1 MYTNFRAAWL
11 SLAFAG
17 VTSLLAAQSSQSE
30 DLQRAD
36 KQYDLYAYNLALKTY
51 EEVLKIQPNN
61 AHALAR
67 TGDSYFQLNRPED
80 ALPWYEKAV
89 KRQDVEPEAL
99 LHYGK
104 ALLQTGDYVG
114 ARKWFLRYAETNPV
128 VGNHY
133 AGLTNYAAQT
143 AKKEGLYTVKNEAL
157 NTVAADF
164 SPAFY
169 GNRIAYS
176 SSRTDI
182 QRQTQSKTSSDWSG
196 AAYNQLYV
204 TQRNPEG
211 TYLQKPQFLRSD
223 LQNAYNEGPV
233 SFSADGRKVAFCRN
247 NFIDG
252 TRQIAEK
259 GLNMSLYTADVE
271 DGNWVNIK
279 AFPYNGSDFST
290 GFPTLSPNGKMLLF
304 ASNQPGGFG
313 GWDIYVSNLV
323 SETWMTPRNVG
334 TPLNTPG
341 NEVTPFYDGT
351 NLYFSSDWHNGLGG
365 LDIFRAELGDESVAN
380 VYHLGPVIN
389 SSYDDYG
396 FVYSDDQ
403 RMGYLTSNRPGGR
416 GHEDIWQATKVRQ
429 STPPAEVVT
438 VPASSLPAATPTQY
452 STPTNTQPAP
462 SPTQYSTTTYS
473 TPEPGLLYMQVT
485 DEFSNVLPGARL
497 DFTNCG
503 LGTGLTD
510 INGKFFFR
518 PLTYAVDCSVEIAKD
533 GYQETTVGL
542 TGFGQRN
549 VMLAMGHD
557 KRQEFIGSIVDRQS
571 KALLPEVVV
580 EVSYG
585 GRTIQTAT
593 DYKGAYSL
601 MLEPGVNYNLTYQRN
616 GYNSVTIKTRPGTTG
631 MAIQQVQLDRIAD
644 LVAADRP
651 TQYSTTTSTNPTP
664 TTSTKPTPTTEL
676 LSAAR
681 PVPPPVPLQ
690 PFNGY
695 SIQLA
700 ATPDDLNSALLN
712 KLEELS
718 KYGNLYAKNED
729 NVNKVRLGIY
739 PTKTEAQEKLKQ
751 IQKKAAFKSAFVV
764 EERGADESLV
774 IGPPTTPATPVQ
786 YSTKGTPSTD
796 NSQVRYAVQLGSFSA
811 EKPIAIGEYTSLAS
825 LGNIYTKAENGMNK
839 VRLGVWSQHGS
850 ADIAKSEAVA
860 RGFKDAIVV
869 TEKADDQSLQA
880 FMISKPATPT
890 QYSTTTEKRSTTSK
904 GTEPA
909 RPTTYSTPTT
919 GPVYYYIR
927 VAALS
932 NPERLDRD
940 KLAGLGNIELR
951 KGDKGMMILLLGAF
965 ADLESVTSVLNQ
977 ARSRG
982 FEEAYV
988 VRDEAGKLVRVK

>member
-233 SFSADGRKVAFCRN
+233 SFSTDGRKVAFCRN

-712 KLEELS
+712 KFEELS